1 MAVEMGT
8 GIAERALSVRDVR
21 AGYGAATVV
30 RGVDFELAAGDLV
43 CVIGPNGAGKTTL
56 LRAIAGSIR
65 IQSGQVV
72 FGERDVTYLS
82 RRDRAKLG
90 IGFVPDS
97 DLALGNMTIV
107 ENLKVAA
114 EAVGGRLT
122 PDDLD
127 AVYAIF
133 PGLVG
138 RGKQESITL
147 SGGELRMLAIARV
160 LVTGASLL
168 IIDEPS
174 SGLSVG
180 AVRALANALQEI
192 RDKRG
197 ASIVMAEQNVGL
209 VRDLQAQTVLVER
222 GEVTWRGS
230 STELLSTGSVV
241 TGLVGGRASQRGR

>member
-1 MAVEMGT
+1 MRE
-8 GIAERALSVRDVR
+8 VR

-30 RGVDFELAAGDLV
+30 RGVSLELAAGGLI
-43 CVIGPNGAGKTTL
+43 CVVGPNGAGKTTL

-65 IQSGQVV
+65 LQSGQVT
-72 FGERDVTYLS
+72 FGERDVTTLS
-82 RRDRAKLG
+82 RRERAKAG

-97 DLALGNMTIV
+97 NLALGNMTVV
-107 ENLKVAA
+107 ENLKVAV

-138 RGKQESITL
+138 RGKQESVTL

-160 LVTGASLL
+160 LVTGATLL

-174 SGLSVG
+174 SGLSAG
-180 AVRALANALQEI
+180 AVRALATALQEI
-192 RDKRG
+192 RDTRA

-209 VRDLQAQTVLVER
+209 VGDLQAQTVLLER
-222 GEVTWRGS
+222 GEVTWTGS
-230 STELLSTGSVV
+230 SAELLSSGSAVA
-241 TGLVGGRASQRGR
+241 GLVGGHQGPRRDAGDASS